1 MPTTDPQLNRLLEQ
15 SPEPICIAQQGDLV
29 YLNGAALNLFG
40 SRSATQLLGTAL
52 VERIDPRHHADTE
65 QRLNDLSRQT
75 VTEGLY
81 RETWLRLDGAALIV
95 EVRVIPWQYNGRH
108 AALLYLRDI
117 GERCEN
123 RCSIRRDQQLL
134 NAILEHSSAVIF
146 AKDRNGR
153 YLIANNALSELI
165 EIPVKQILGKRDAE
179 IFPAEIAQALIEQDL
194 RTVKEGVA
202 NEVEERILLDGVE
215 RTYITAKFP
224 LRDRDHSIFG
234 VGGIATDITER
245 IKAEQRVR
253 QLNSTLEQRV
263 ASRTRELTE
272 TESKLRHSLK
282 LNESILDAS
291 AAAILAFR
299 EDGQCILA
307 NPAAERM
314 TGGTEQQLLAQNFYQ
329 LESWTDSGLVE
340 AARRVLSAHT
350 TETFERRFTTSFNA
364 HLWAEVHLSRFD
376 IDGNRHLLLMMQ
388 DITDKCMAEEI
399 LASREHAYRTLTNN
413 LPDTV
418 IRFDTR
424 GEVLYVNPAMER
436 LLPNRLANAGNE
448 TQDPA
453 FSTGSFTLLQEQA
466 RRIAAGGKSTEV
478 DMVFNAEDG
487 NRRHYA
493 VRIVPEPGPD
503 GAPISVLAVGRDLT
517 DLKRA
522 EEELRLAASVFH
534 SSAEGVIITD
544 ACGRII
550 SVNPAFT
557 EITGYTAAEA
567 LGNKPS
573 MLKSDHQQPEFYR
586 AMWDV
591 LLTNGQ
597 WQGELW
603 NRRKGGQVYLE
614 WLTINRIDDSL
625 GDPVRYVAVFHDITE
640 IRRKDEHIQH
650 LAFHDALT
658 GLPNRELLLERLGQA
673 LGRSFREAQ
682 RLSVTF
688 IDLDRFKGINDA
700 LGHDVGDNLLQQVGD
715 RIRRCLRSTD
725 TVARV
730 GGDEF
735 LVLMEN
741 LTSARDCATKAQ
753 QLLDEIARPIN
764 LPGYK
769 LEISASMGMAFYP
782 EDSDK
787 PLELMKRAD
796 MAMYAAKAAGGNTYR
811 FFRQEMLERTTRR
824 LTLEIDLRR
833 AIANSE
839 LELHYQPKIDL
850 NSGGLTGVEALLR
863 WRHPLHGM
871 QAPGEFIPLAEENS
885 LICDI
890 GIWVIE
896 EACRQSAKWRSRGLD
911 FRIAVN
917 ISARQLESGDLY
929 QQLCSLAHLHGTTP
943 AQLELELTESS
954 LMENPEGVTGQLNQ
968 LRQAGVRIAVD
979 DFGTGYSSLAYLRRL
994 PIDILKIDRSFVSDA
1009 IADEEDAQIIKTI
1022 LALGQSLKLAV
1033 VAEGVES
1040 RSQAELLQTL
1050 GCDQVQGYLYAR
1062 PMPAAELEDW
1072 LLEHQ
1077 ESLIS

>member
-1 MPTTDPQLNRLLEQ
+1 MLER
-15 SPEPICIAQQGDLV
+15 SPEPICIAQQEALV
-29 YLNGAALNLFG
+29 YLNPAALGLFG
-40 SRSATQLLGTAL
+40 AGSDDPLLGRSL
-52 VERIDPRHHADTE
+52 LERIDPPHQADTE
-65 QRLNDLSRQT
+65 QRLAQLCATQET
-75 VTEGLY
+75 PELY
-81 RETWLRLDGAALIV
+81 RETWRRLDGGALMV
-95 EVRVIPWQYNGRH
+95 EVRTIPWEYDGRH
-108 AALLYLRDI
+108 AALFYLRDI
-117 GERCEN
+117 SERCEN
-123 RCSIRRDQQLL
+123 QCSIRRDQQLL
-134 NAILEHSSAVIF
+134 SAILEHSSAVIF
-146 AKDRNGR
+146 AKDLNGH
-153 YLIANNALSELI
+153 YLLANAALSELI
-165 EIPVKQILGKRDAE
+165 DTPIDRILGKRDSE
-179 IFPAEIAQALIEQDL
+179 LFPAEIAQELARRDR
-194 RTVKEGVA
+194 RTVKEGHA
-202 NEVEERILLDGVE
+202 SEVEERILLNGVE
-215 RTYITAKFP
+215 KTYITAKFP
-224 LRDRDHSIFG
+224 LRDHDGSIFG
-234 VGGIATDITER
+234 VGGIATDITARKQAEER
-245 IKAEQRVR
+245 IH
-253 QLNSTLEQRV
+253 QLNTTLEQRV
-263 ASRTRELTE
+263 ASRTRELAE
-272 TESKLRHSLK
+272 ARESLRHSLK

-307 NPAAERM
+307 NPAAVRM
-314 TGGTEQQLLAQNFYQ
+314 TGGTEQQLLDQNFNQ
-329 LESWTDSGLVE
+329 VQSWVDSGLLA
-340 AARRVLSAHT
+340 AARRVLAAHT
-350 TETFERRFTTSFNA
+350 TETFERRFTTSFNTS
-364 HLWAEVHLSRFD
+364 LWAELHLSSFD
-376 IDGNRHLLLMMQ
+376 IDGKRHLLLMMQ
-388 DITDKCMAEEI
+388 DITDKRLAEE
-399 LASREHAYRTLTNN
+399 LMANREQAFRTLTTN

-418 IRFDTR
+418 IRFDTQ
-424 GEVLYVNPAMER
+424 GEVLYANPAMER
-436 LLPNRLANAGNE
+436 LLPNRLTRSANGE
-448 TQDPA
+448 QDPA
-453 FSTGSFTLLQEQA
+453 LSAGSFTLLQEQA
-466 RRIAAGGKSTEV
+466 RRIATGGKSTEI
-478 DMVFNAEDG
+478 DMVFADREE

-493 VRIVPEPGPD
+493 MRIVPEPGPD
-503 GAPISVLAVGRDLT
+503 GTPISVLAVGRDLT
-517 DLKRA
+517 ELKRA
-522 EEELRLAASVFH
+522 EEDLRLAASVFH

-550 SVNPAFT
+550 SVNPAFS
-557 EITGYTAAEA
+557 EITGYSAAEA

-586 AMWDV
+586 AMWNQ
-591 LLTNGQ
+591 LLTEGQ

-640 IRRKDEHIQH
+640 IRRKDEHIHH

-658 GLPNRELLLERLGQA
+658 GLPNRELLMERLSQA

-682 RLSVTF
+682 RLSITF

-741 LTSARDCATKAQ
+741 LSSARDCATKAQ
-753 QLLDEIARPIN
+753 QLLDEIARPIT

-796 MAMYAAKAAGGNTYR
+796 MAMYAAKEAGGNTYR

-833 AIANSE
+833 AIANNE

-850 NSGGLTGVEALLR
+850 SSRVMTGVEALLR
-863 WRHPLHGM
+863 WRHPVHGM
-871 QAPGEFIPLAEENS
+871 QPPGEFIPLAEENS

-890 GIWVIE
+890 GAWVIE
-896 EACRQSAKWRSRGLD
+896 EACRQSARWRDRGLE

-917 ISARQLESGDLY
+917 ISPRQLESGDLF
-929 QQLCSLAHLHGTTP
+929 QQLCSLARHYGTTP
-943 AQLELELTESS
+943 AHLELELTESS

-968 LRQAGVRIAVD
+968 FRQAGVRIAVD

-1009 IADEEDAQIIKTI
+1009 IVDEDDAQIIKTI

-1040 RSQAELLQTL
+1040 TSQAELLQSL

-1062 PMPAAELEDW
+1062 PMPASELETW

-1077 ESLIS
+1077 ESPIS